1 MFHFVSFMK
10 QMGNI
15 KAKWA
20 ERVGCSGGGIG
31 DVKLRGGI
39 CWRMTG
45 WAGTRWGIGLWAIK

>member
-20 ERVGCSGGGIG
+20 ERIG
-31 DVKLRGGI
+31 RSRGG
-39 CWRMTG
+39 CKAERGDLLEDDRMG
-45 WAGTRWGIGLWAIK
+45 RD

>member
-20 ERVGCSGGGIG
+20 ERVGRSGGDRGCKAERG
-31 DVKLRGGI
+31 DLLEDD
-39 CWRMTG
+39 RMG
-45 WAGTRWGIGLWAIK
+45 RD